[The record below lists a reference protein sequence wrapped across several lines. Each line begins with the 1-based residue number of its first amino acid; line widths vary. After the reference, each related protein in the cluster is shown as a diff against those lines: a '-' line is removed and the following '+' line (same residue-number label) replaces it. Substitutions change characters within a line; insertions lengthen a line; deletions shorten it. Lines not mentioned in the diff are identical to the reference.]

1 MAIPSHTN
9 LRRIPA
15 SAQAA
20 MERMFGHSFDDI
32 WMVVGD
38 APEAIGARAFAYGKA
53 VFLTESDAAL
63 DTAERWGILGHE
75 LTHVLQQSNGR
86 VAMGRPWV
94 HDDEA
99 LEQEADTYADLAE
112 RAFMELL
119 APERGPLR
127 PVRAVVRPV
136 IQPVMKLEDFQNTT
150 KSRMIRSLDRIAP
163 IDTALKQF
171 HALDVGKKKDY
182 VALSAQAKVLHNAA
196 RKFLDDKPEANRRD
210 AVLKLS
216 QQIAIEGAYLD
227 LLGQY
232 QEETDDLAQ
241 FKILEK
247 AQEFVRRNIA
257 AISATRGAASPEVND
272 LINLHSM
279 EMKKSGGRDSLL
291 VLRDIE
297 KLKKLVSDPMLPGIM
312 KSVILETTSAAN
324 LQQIDASSL
333 NPGLKYNKTRGP
345 GTKKYTLNHNMSQ
358 HMGRRFRMGSLL
370 HELTHLSVAETFD
383 NTVLMLSIRKD
394 ATKPEI
400 LALASQRRG
409 LLMAL
414 KSEIETSNAVE
425 GELKDEL
432 VGKVAY
438 PIMGKFAQYLGAFKA
453 QFKTPDEIQKHA
465 DLTALQKQGLDCE
478 LIEYDSVVNQMF
490 LWLHMFGIDT
500 SSGVYTKL
508 QAMVTDAYRHR
519 MAGKFAKLAKRP
531 LPPPPV
537 VPVGGPPR
545 KPLPLPP
552 PPVRR

>member
-1 MAIPSHTN
+1 
-9 LRRIPA
+9 
-15 SAQAA
+15 
-20 MERMFGHSFDDI
+20 
-32 WMVVGD
+32 
-38 APEAIGARAFAYGKA
+38 
-53 VFLTESDAAL
+53 
-63 DTAERWGILGHE
+63 
-75 LTHVLQQSNGR
+75 
-86 VAMGRPWV
+86 
-94 HDDEA
+94 
-99 LEQEADTYADLAE
+99 
-112 RAFMELL
+112 
-119 APERGPLR
+119 
-127 PVRAVVRPV
+127 
-136 IQPVMKLEDFQNTT
+136 
-150 KSRMIRSLDRIAP
+150 MIRSLDRIAP

-171 HALDVGKKKDY
+171 HALDVGKKKDF
-182 VALSAQAKVLHNAA
+182 VALAAQAKALHQAA

-210 AVLKLS
+210 PVMKLS

-232 QEETDDLAQ
+232 QEETDDMTQ
-241 FKILEK
+241 FKLLEK

-257 AISATRGAASPEVND
+257 AMNATRGGASPEVND

-279 EMKKSGGRDSLL
+279 EMKKGGGRDSLL

-297 KLKKLVSDPMLPGIM
+297 KLKKLTQDPALPGIM

-333 NPGLKYNKTRGP
+333 NPGLKYNKTKGP

-394 ATKPEI
+394 ATNADI

-414 KSEIETSNAVE
+414 KSEIESSNAVD

-432 VGKVAY
+432 IGKVMY

-453 QFKTPDEIQKHA
+453 QFKTPDEIQKHT
-465 DLTALQKQGLDCE
+465 DLLAMQRQGLDCE

-490 LWLHMFGIDT
+490 LWLHMFGVDT

-508 QAMVTDAYRHR
+508 NAMVADAYRHR

-531 LPPPPV
+531 LPPAPV
-537 VPVGGPPR
+537 VPVVKPGGPPR

-552 PPVRR
+552 PPIGR